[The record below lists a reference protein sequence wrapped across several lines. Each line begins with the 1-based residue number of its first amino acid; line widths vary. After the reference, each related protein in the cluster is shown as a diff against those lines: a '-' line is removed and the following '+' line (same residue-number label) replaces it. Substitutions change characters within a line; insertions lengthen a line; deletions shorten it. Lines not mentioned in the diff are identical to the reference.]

1 MERDFRLNRI
11 LVLVFRASM
20 RGVSLGFAS
29 QGNKPLPIYGY
40 LNRQG
45 RFVLNDDG
53 FVKH

>member
-11 LVLVFRASM
+11 LVQVFRALT
-20 RGVSLGFAS
+20 RGAFLGFAS
-29 QGNKPLPIYGY
+29 QSNKPLPIYGH
-40 LNRQG
+40 LNKQD

>member
-1 MERDFRLNRI
+1 MGQDFRLKRI
-11 LVLVFRASM
+11 LVQVFRALT

-29 QGNKPLPIYGY
+29 QGNKPLPIYGH
-40 LNRQG
+40 LNKQG